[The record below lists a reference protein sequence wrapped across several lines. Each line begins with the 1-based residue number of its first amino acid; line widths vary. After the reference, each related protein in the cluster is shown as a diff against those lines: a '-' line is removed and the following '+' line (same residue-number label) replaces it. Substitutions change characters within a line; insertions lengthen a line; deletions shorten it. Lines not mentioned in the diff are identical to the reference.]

1 MDKIPQNI
9 IYTYYFD
16 TTILTV
22 RLTPY
27 AISIKLAFL
36 VSVYSHLKPFL
47 WESTKAS
54 AGEPGILMVTKSFLE
69 K

>member
-16 TTILTV
+16 ITILTV

-27 AISIKLAFL
+27 AISIKLAPL

-47 WESTKAS
+47 
-54 AGEPGILMVTKSFLE
+54 
-69 K
+69 